1 MARECARR
9 GQMADSFEMAETGPP
24 PSPSS
29 ADDDGAARPA
39 RRWRT
44 VGVSALALSV
54 LAVGGLWLAR
64 ESIADRIIVGQLA
77 GYGLPATY
85 EIESIGPGTQ
95 ILRNLVVGDPRR
107 PDMTVDRV
115 LVSIKYRLGTPTIGS
130 VRLVRPKVYGQY
142 RDGKL
147 SFGSLDKVLFAP
159 SDPAQPFALPKLD
172 LSIEDGRGLMLTE
185 YGKLGFAMDGR
196 GALQNGFAGTIAA
209 VAPRLSA
216 DGCVAEGARL
226 SGKIAIRDER
236 PEFRGPLRLDGLTC
250 ADGSRSGMV
259 TAQVEARAD
268 KGFGGYAGN
277 ATVRAQGLAGAGVK
291 AETLALDTRLA
302 WRDSALTGR
311 LEANAG
317 GVTSGGAR
325 IGLLGLE
332 GSLRAR
338 DGLRKAEFRGAL
350 EGEGLR
356 QGAALDSALAR
367 AQQGGQG
374 SLFAP
379 LIAQMR
385 ASLKREER
393 GSRLSGEIALRRNEQ
408 GTSLVMP
415 QAQLIGGSGQS
426 LLTLTRFQVMNA
438 ADGGPPRLAG
448 NFTTGGAGLPR
459 IVGTM
464 EQGRAGRAL
473 FRLTMAPWRAQGQV
487 LTIPEMMVAQVGDGS
502 FGFAGTAEL
511 SGMIPGGSVRNLM
524 LPVSGAY
531 SATGE
536 LALWKRC
543 VTARFDSLELG
554 AMALDGQTLALC
566 PPGGSAIVRN
576 GVAGLR
582 LAAGTPGLEMSGRLG
597 DTPLALRTGAVGFAW
612 PGVLK
617 ARAVDLQL
625 GPADTA
631 TRLKL
636 ADLDARLDSDFTGTF
651 AGVEAQ
657 MAAVPLDIAGAAGQW
672 RFANGALVLSEVG
685 FDLTDRL
692 GPQRFEKLRGEG
704 ATLSLADN
712 RITAS
717 ALLREAKSG
726 REVVRTAI
734 RHNLANGTGHADLNV
749 DNLVFDKGFSVDQ
762 LTYLAKGVVANAVG
776 TVRGTGD
783 IDWTERGVTS
793 TGRFTTDGMD
803 FAAAFGPV
811 KGLSGTLEFT
821 DLLGMVTAPH
831 QKLKVASI
839 NPGIEVNDGQVDLT
853 ILPDQVLRLHDARWP
868 FLGGTLVLEPTDLR
882 LGIAEARRYT
892 LKVDGIDAA
901 KFVEKMELGNLA
913 ATGIFD
919 GQFPLVFDAN
929 GGRIEEGT
937 LVSRAPGG
945 NVSYVGALTYEDL
958 SPMANYAFD
967 ALKSLD
973 YQTMTIAMRGDL
985 EGEIVTNVKFGG
997 VKQGAGTKQ
1006 NFVTRQVANL
1016 PIQFNIN
1023 IRAPFYQL
1031 ITSIKAMYDPAFIKD
1046 PRTLGLV
1053 DADGRPVRRLVK
1065 GAPVIGQPLNIQPAE
1080 SGKLP

>member
-1 MARECARR
+1 
-9 GQMADSFEMAETGPP
+9 MADRFEMAESDPP
-24 PSPSS
+24 PVPLQQEDTPVPR
-29 ADDDGAARPA
+29 AG
-39 RRWRT
+39 RRWRK
-44 VGVSALALSV
+44 VGVSVLALTV
-54 LAVGGLWLAR
+54 LAGGGLWLSRA
-64 ESIADRIIVGQLA
+64 SIADRIIVGQLA
-77 GYGLPATY
+77 SYGLPATY

-95 ILRNLVVGDPRR
+95 ILRNVVIGDPKR
-107 PDMTVDRV
+107 PDLTVDRV
-115 LVSIKYRLGTPTIGS
+115 LVGIQYRFGTPTVGS
-130 VRLVRPKVYGQY
+130 VRLVRPRVYGQY
-142 RDGKL
+142 LNDKL
-147 SFGSLDKVLFAP
+147 SFGALDKVLFAP
-159 SDPAQPFALPKLD
+159 RDKAQPFALPKLD
-172 LSIEDGRGLMLTE
+172 LVIEDGRGLMLTE
-185 YGKLGFAMDGR
+185 FGKVGFALDGK
-196 GALQNGFAGTIAA
+196 GALQNGFAGTLAA
-209 VAPRLSA
+209 VAPQLSA
-216 DGCVAEGARL
+216 NGCRASGVQL
-226 SGKIAIRDER
+226 SGKIAIREER
-236 PEFRGPLRLDGLTC
+236 PEFRGPLRLAGLVC
-250 ADGSRSGMV
+250 ANGTRSGAIV
-259 TAQVEARAD
+259 AQLDGRAD
-268 KGFGGYAGN
+268 KAFSGYAGN
-277 ATVRAQGLAGAGVK
+277 ATLRAQGLGAPGVE

-302 WRDSALTGR
+302 WRDNALTGR
-311 LEANAG
+311 VEANAG
-317 GVTSGGAR
+317 GVRSGGAR

-356 QGAALDSALAR
+356 QGAALDNALAR
-367 AQQGGQG
+367 AQQSGEG
-374 SLFAP
+374 SLLAP
-379 LIAQMR
+379 LVAQMR
-385 ASLKREER
+385 AGLKREER
-393 GSRLSGEIALRRNEQ
+393 GSRLSGEIALRRNDE
-408 GTSLVMP
+408 GTSLVVP
-415 QAQLIGGSGQS
+415 QAQLVGGSGQP
-426 LLTLTRFQVMNA
+426 LLTLSRFQVVDSQA
-438 ADGGPPRLAG
+438 GGPPRLAG

-459 IVGTM
+459 VVGRM

-473 FRLTMAPWRAQGQV
+473 FRLTMAPWRAQGGV
-487 LTIPEMMVAQVGDGS
+487 LAIPEMMVAQVGDGS
-502 FGFAGTAEL
+502 FGFSGMAEL
-511 SGMIPGGSVRNLM
+511 SGAIPGGSVQNLV

-531 SATGE
+531 SAKGE
-536 LALWKRC
+536 LALWQRC

-554 AMALDGQTLALC
+554 AMAVDRQALALC

-582 LAAGTPGLEMSGRLG
+582 LAAGTPGLAMTGRLG
-597 DTPLALRTGAVGFAW
+597 ETPLTLKTGAVGFAW
-612 PGVLK
+612 PGVLTAK
-617 ARAVDLQL
+617 AVDVQL

-636 ADLDARLDSDFTGTF
+636 ADLDARLGKDFTGTF

-657 MAAVPLDIAGAAGQW
+657 MAAVPLDVAGAAGQW
-672 RFANGALVLSEVG
+672 RFADGALVLSQVG

-692 GPQRFEKLRGEG
+692 APQRFEKLRGEG

-712 RITAS
+712 RITAN

-726 REVVRTAI
+726 REVARTAI
-734 RHNLANGTGHADLNV
+734 RHDLSNGTGHADLNV
-749 DNLVFDKGFSVDQ
+749 DGLVFDKAFGVDQ
-762 LTYLAKGVVANAVG
+762 LTYLAKGVVANANG
-776 TVRGTGD
+776 TVRGTGE
-783 IDWTERGVTS
+783 IDWNGRGVTS
-793 TGRFTTDGMD
+793 TGRFSTDGMD
-803 FAAAFGPV
+803 LAAAFGPV

-839 NPGIEVNDGQVDLT
+839 NPGIEVNDGLIDLT
-853 ILPDQVLRLHDARWP
+853 ILPEQVLRLHDARWP
-868 FLGGTLVLEPTDLR
+868 FLGGTLVLQPTDLR

-892 LKVDGIDAA
+892 LSVEGIDAA

-967 ALKSLD
+967 ALKSMD
-973 YQTMTIAMRGDL
+973 YRTMTIAMRGDL

-1006 NFVTRQVANL
+1006 NFITRQVANL

-1053 DADGRPVRRLVK
+1053 DAQGRPVRRLVN
-1065 GAPVIGQPLNIQPAE
+1065 GAPVMIQPLNIQPAE
-1080 SGKLP
+1080 SGNLP